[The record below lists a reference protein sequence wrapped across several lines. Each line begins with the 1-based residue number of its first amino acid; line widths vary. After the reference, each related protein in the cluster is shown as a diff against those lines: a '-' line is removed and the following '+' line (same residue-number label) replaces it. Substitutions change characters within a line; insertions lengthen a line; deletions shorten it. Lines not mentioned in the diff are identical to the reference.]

1 MDLVIIPLT
10 NDFRIKDEEEVA
22 ELSNASAEEIIKKI
36 TYYVKEGANYKIDI
50 YKNYNDLAI
59 FGFGKEFG
67 SLISVQKR
75 KEKRVPIEAPFYD
88 NILELIKLYVSDNG
102 TQKIEDYIYRTKK
115 IEAAQKKEKYE
126 KWKATYDVTKKSE
139 QKKNRVKQIIISA
152 LFSALLGFAIYLF
165 FNSKYQGNKIE
176 VTGVIINTNEFLSNT
191 NTCVKQ
197 EIYYEFF
204 VNDTRYRN
212 EQYRRCHNF
221 AMKKGDSVRIK
232 YFKKNPNFSTVIGK
246 K

>member
-176 VTGVIINTNEFLSNT
+176 VTANVVNTYEYLSKEGK
-191 NTCVKQ
+191 CIKQ
-197 EIYYEFF
+197 SVSYEYIVGDKIYKS
-204 VNDTRYRN
+204 
-212 EQYRRCHNF
+212 EQYRRCSNF
-221 AMKKGDSVRIK
+221 IMQKGDSIVIK
-232 YFKKNPNFSTVIGK
+232 YFKEKPSLSSIIGK